1 MTSLSKASTPA
12 SCDGEPGQLGRER
25 EGWVDAR
32 REREGKPWP
41 TVLEAMEHM
50 QVASKTVMERQEK
63 D

>member
-1 MTSLSKASTPA
+1 M
-12 SCDGEPGQLGRER
+12 LGK
-25 EGWVDAR
+25 
-32 REREGKPWP
+32 REGKPWP